1 MGGFRAKLMTLII
14 TASRVIPLLSIFFNS
29 PVAISGDI
37 TEVQTARKFFGW
49 NFRNGTY
56 SIKTSVTMENYC
68 DMYDIVVDQSGLGD
82 YTTVQEAVDSV
93 PDNNMERI
101 VILINPGLYIEKVHI
116 GSRKSNITFQG
127 FGGTF
132 TDIAWNDTA
141 ATSGST
147 RSSAS
152 VTVDAPDFIAKDIS
166 FHNFAYPPRGSVGA
180 QAVAV
185 RVSGDRAAFYRCNFY
200 GAQDTLF
207 DDRGR
212 HYFQD
217 CYIEGTVDFIFGHGL
232 SYYESCEL
240 HSIVN
245 SSTGPSI
252 GTITAQSRQSAGE
265 RTGFSFVDCSITG
278 TGLVYL
284 GRAWGSYS
292 RVVFCYTEMADI
304 IVPEGW
310 SDWNDPSKD
319 QTVYYGEYNCTG
331 PGADSSKRVNWSHQ
345 LTDDEAALFL
355 NISFVDGEQW
365 LDLQ

>member
-1 MGGFRAKLMTLII
+1 MGGLRAKLMIIII
-14 TASRVIPLLSIFFNS
+14 TSRLIPLLSIYFNS
-29 PVAISGDI
+29 PVSLSRDI
-37 TEVQTARKFFGW
+37 TKVQTAQEIFGW
-49 NFRNGTY
+49 NFSNGKCRVKASATMNNY
-56 SIKTSVTMENYC
+56 S
-68 DMYDIVVDQSGLGD
+68 DMYDIVVDQFGLGD

-101 VILINPGLYIEKVHI
+101 VILITPGVYREKVHI

-127 FGGTF
+127 FGGMF
-132 TDIAWNDTA
+132 TGIAWNDTA

-147 RSSAS
+147 RNSAS
-152 VTVDAPDFIAKDIS
+152 VTVDAPDFIANDIS
-166 FHNFAYPPRGSVGA
+166 FHNFAYPPHGSVGA

-232 SYYESCEL
+232 SFYEQCEL

-245 SSTGPSI
+245 SSTGPAI
-252 GTITAQSRQSAGE
+252 GTITAQSRQSAPE

-278 TGLVYL
+278 TGPVYL
-284 GRAWGSYS
+284 GRAWGTYS

-310 SDWNDPSKD
+310 SDWNDPSRD
-319 QTVYYGEYNCTG
+319 RTVYYGEYKCTG
-331 PGADSSKRVNWSHQ
+331 PGADYSKRVNWSHQ
-345 LTDDEAALFL
+345 LNDDEAALFL
-355 NISFVDGEQW
+355 NISFIDGEQW